1 MSSILKAI
9 RKIEDEKRSGENHAP
24 DLMVDHGQ
32 NAKKPLTILP
42 LISGA
47 VLGAV
52 AVGGLLLWA
61 QDSKI
66 QVVESDH
73 KASQRPAAGVSLH
86 ASAKDEQTA
95 TLKSVV
101 SESKPPIV
109 TPMQN
114 EAVKVETLPPE
125 AIPESAAS
133 KLPRDDRTKSES
145 KQAAS
150 QLLPIVQGSKSPPK
164 LPGGISLL
172 VSEIFY
178 QEDSANSLAVV
189 NDLPVMLGTQIESA
203 VVSEIHPD
211 HVVFK
216 IDGKPY
222 SVSPDQP

>member
-32 NAKKPLTILP
+32 ITKKTLTILP

-52 AVGGLLLWA
+52 AVGGLLFWV

-66 QVVESDH
+66 QVVGNDQEINQGQATG
-73 KASQRPAAGVSLH
+73 ASMQSSV
-86 ASAKDEQTA
+86 KDEHAA
-95 TLKSVV
+95 TLKGDVV
-101 SESKPPIV
+101 EGKPSMVAPL
-109 TPMQN
+109 QD

-125 AIPESAAS
+125 TSPKSVAA
-133 KLPRDDRTKSES
+133 KLPRDVRMKSEPQ
-145 KQAAS
+145 QAS
-150 QLLPIVQGSKSPPK
+150 RQVLPVVQSSKSPPH
-164 LPGGISLL
+164 LPAGVSLF
-172 VSEIFY
+172 VSEIIY

-189 NDLPVMLGTQIESA
+189 NDLPVMLGTHIESA

-211 HVVFK
+211 HVVFM

-222 SVSPDQP
+222 SVSPDKP

>member
-32 NAKKPLTILP
+32 NTKKPLTLLP

-52 AVGGLLLWA
+52 AVGGLLFWT

-66 QVVESDH
+66 QVVVNDQEINQ
-73 KASQRPAAGVSLH
+73 AQATGVSVQ
-86 ASAKDEQTA
+86 SSVKDVPGA
-95 TLKSVV
+95 TLKGDVA
-101 SESKPPIV
+101 EGKPSL
-109 TPMQN
+109 QD
-114 EAVKVETLPPE
+114 EAVKVEILPPE
-125 AIPESAAS
+125 TSPKSVAA
-133 KLPRDDRTKSES
+133 KLPRDVRMKSEPQ
-145 KQAAS
+145 QAS
-150 QLLPIVQGSKSPPK
+150 RQVLPVAQSSKSPPQ
-164 LPGGISLL
+164 LPAGVSLF
-172 VSEIFY
+172 VSEIIY